1 MSIGHPAAGNWQK
14 IWNIGDNTKGGM
26 GMAESKEPFIWL
38 PVIEENQ
45 VTDIQAQ
52 GNGMNSKQFKMAT
65 ATESGEHAPISRD
78 KLEEMVRGF
87 EGYEVETIELN
98 VVGAVETGGLLQF
111 IVAGKAEAGMTVT
124 LKKKGSNGKSGE

>member
-1 MSIGHPAAGNWQK
+1 
-14 IWNIGDNTKGGM
+14 
-26 GMAESKEPFIWL
+26 MAESKEPFIWL
-38 PVIEENQ
+38 PVIEEDQ
-45 VTDIQAQ
+45 ATDFQAQ
-52 GNGMNSKQFKMAT
+52 GSGLNSKQFKIASE
-65 ATESGEHAPISRD
+65 TESRGHAPISRD

-124 LKKKGSNGKSGE
+124 LKKKGSSGKSGG

>member
-14 IWNIGDNTKGGM
+14 IWNIGDNAKGGIV
-26 GMAESKEPFIWL
+26 MAESEEPFIWL
-38 PVIEENQ
+38 PVIKENEA
-45 VTDIQAQ
+45 TEITIQ
-52 GNGMNSKQFKMAT
+52 GSGVNSKAFEMAS
-65 ATESGEHAPISRD
+65 ATESREHAPISRD

-124 LKKKGSNGKSGE
+124 LKKKGSTGKS

>member
-1 MSIGHPAAGNWQK
+1 
-14 IWNIGDNTKGGM
+14 
-26 GMAESKEPFIWL
+26 MAESKEPFIWL
-38 PVIEENQ
+38 PIIKEEQ
-45 VTDIQAQ
+45 GKDVQIQS
-52 GNGMNSKQFKMAT
+52 NITEKEFKMAS
-65 ATESGEHAPISRD
+65 EGDSREHAPISRD

-124 LKKKGSNGKSGE
+124 LKKKGSHGKPKE

>member
-1 MSIGHPAAGNWQK
+1 
-14 IWNIGDNTKGGM
+14 
-26 GMAESKEPFIWL
+26 MAESKEPFIWL
-38 PVIEENQ
+38 PVIEEDQ
-45 VTDIQAQ
+45 ASDFQAQ
-52 GNGMNSKQFKMAT
+52 ESGVNSKQFKIASE
-65 ATESGEHAPISRD
+65 TESRGHAPISRD

-124 LKKKGSNGKSGE
+124 LKKKGSSGKLGG

>member
-14 IWNIGDNTKGGM
+14 IWNIGDNAKGGI
-26 GMAESKEPFIWL
+26 GMAESEEPFIWL
-38 PVIEENQ
+38 PVIKENEA
-45 VTDIQAQ
+45 TEITAQ
-52 GNGMNSKQFKMAT
+52 GSGMNSKAFEVAS
-65 ATESGEHAPISRD
+65 ATESREHAPISRD

-98 VVGAVETGGLLQF
+98 VVAAVETCGLLQF

-124 LKKKGSNGKSGE
+124 LKKKGSTGKS

>member
-1 MSIGHPAAGNWQK
+1 
-14 IWNIGDNTKGGM
+14 
-26 GMAESKEPFIWL
+26 MAESKEPFIWL
-38 PVIEENQ
+38 PVIEEDQ
-45 VTDIQAQ
+45 TTDIKAQ
-52 GNGMNSKQFKMAT
+52 SRSVDSKEFKMAS
-65 ATESGEHAPISRD
+65 AIESREHAPISRD

-124 LKKKGSNGKSGE
+124 LKKKTSTDSKGSKES

>member
-14 IWNIGDNTKGGM
+14 IWNIGDNAKGGIV
-26 GMAESKEPFIWL
+26 MAESEEPFIWL
-38 PVIEENQ
+38 PVIKENEA
-45 VTDIQAQ
+45 TEITIQ
-52 GNGMNSKQFKMAT
+52 GSGVNSKAFEMAS
-65 ATESGEHAPISRD
+65 ATESREHAPISRD

-124 LKKKGSNGKSGE
+124 LKKKGSTGKL

>member
-1 MSIGHPAAGNWQK
+1 
-14 IWNIGDNTKGGM
+14 
-26 GMAESKEPFIWL
+26 MAESKEPFIWL

>member
-1 MSIGHPAAGNWQK
+1 
-14 IWNIGDNTKGGM
+14 
-26 GMAESKEPFIWL
+26 MAESKEPFIWL
-38 PVIEENQ
+38 PVIKENEA
-45 VTDIQAQ
+45 TDITAQ
-52 GNGMNSKQFKMAT
+52 GSSVNSKEFRMAS
-65 ATESGEHAPISRD
+65 ATESREHAPVSRD

-124 LKKKGSNGKSGE
+124 LKKKGVTGKSRE

>member
-1 MSIGHPAAGNWQK
+1 
-14 IWNIGDNTKGGM
+14 
-26 GMAESKEPFIWL
+26 MAESKEPFIWL
-38 PVIEENQ
+38 PVIKEEQ
-45 VTDIQAQ
+45 GTDVQIQSNIS
-52 GNGMNSKQFKMAT
+52 GKEFKMASEG
-65 ATESGEHAPISRD
+65 ESREHAPISRD

-124 LKKKGSNGKSGE
+124 LKKKGSHGKPKE

>member
-14 IWNIGDNTKGGM
+14 IWNIGDNAKGGI
-26 GMAESKEPFIWL
+26 GMAESEEPFIWL
-38 PVIEENQ
+38 PVIKENEA
-45 VTDIQAQ
+45 TEITAQ
-52 GNGMNSKQFKMAT
+52 GSGVNSKAFEMAS
-65 ATESGEHAPISRD
+65 ANESREHAPISRD

-124 LKKKGSNGKSGE
+124 LKKKGSTGKS

>member
-14 IWNIGDNTKGGM
+14 IWNIGDNAKGGI
-26 GMAESKEPFIWL
+26 GMAESEEPFIWL
-38 PVIEENQ
+38 PVIKENEA
-45 VTDIQAQ
+45 TEITAQ
-52 GNGMNSKQFKMAT
+52 GSGMNSKAFEMAS
-65 ATESGEHAPISRD
+65 ATESREHAPISRD

-124 LKKKGSNGKSGE
+124 LKKKGSTGKS

>member
-1 MSIGHPAAGNWQK
+1 
-14 IWNIGDNTKGGM
+14 
-26 GMAESKEPFIWL
+26 MAESEEPFIWL
-38 PVIEENQ
+38 PVIKENEA
-45 VTDIQAQ
+45 TEITAQ
-52 GNGMNSKQFKMAT
+52 GSGMNSKAFEMAS
-65 ATESGEHAPISRD
+65 ATESREHAPISRD

-124 LKKKGSNGKSGE
+124 LKKKGSTGKS